1 MLKTVLSEKLGGGR
15 TVYSAPRCEVLNL
28 DTESTICQS
37 SGNFGLDDWNTDDLD
52 LDF

>member
-15 TVYSAPRCEVLNL
+15 NVYSAPRCEVLNL

-37 SGNFGLDDWNTDDLD
+37 GAFSTDEWLEDENFGLD
-52 LDF
+52 F